1 MRALIDTSSLLSLV
15 RYYLPLDKSGFL
27 FEEIRDKIS
36 TGEIIVLDAVYEE
49 SKYQS
54 KGIILKKLDYLTD
67 KGFLKEYKIIVKTDE
82 LLPLAPVKFMNML
95 KNQFVA
101 NQFQLRK
108 LTDAEFEV
116 KKKEFMESAD
126 AKLIMYCQHL
136 IKDNADEE
144 IYLVTEET
152 AAAND
157 FKLFKKI
164 PAICEIL
171 GIPVITLPELL
182 LKKYPNINLGFG

>member
-1 MRALIDTSSLLSLV
+1 MIVVIDTSSLLSLV
-15 RYYLPLDKSGFL
+15 RNYLPLDKSGFL
-27 FEEIRDKIS
+27 FEEIRNKIS

-54 KGIILKKLDYLTD
+54 KGIILKNLDYLGD
-67 KGFLKEYKIIVKTDE
+67 KDFLREYKIIVKTDE
-82 LLPLAPVKFMNML
+82 LLPLAPGKFMNL
-95 KNQFVA
+95 LSNQFA
-101 NQFQLRK
+101 IQGQLRR
-108 LTDAEFEV
+108 LNDAEFEV

-126 AKLIMYCQHL
+126 AKLIIYCQHL
-136 IKDNADEE
+136 IKDNPDEE

-152 AAAND
+152 TAVND
-157 FKLFKKI
+157 LKLFKKI

>member
-1 MRALIDTSSLLSLV
+1 MV
-15 RYYLPLDKSGFL
+15 RNYLPLDKSGFL
-27 FEEIRDKIS
+27 FEEIRNKIS
-36 TGEIIVLDAVYEE
+36 TGEFILLDAVYEE
-49 SKYQS
+49 IKYQS
-54 KGIILKKLDYLTD
+54 KGIILKKLDYLSD

-82 LLPLAPVKFMNML
+82 LLPLAPGKFMNML
-95 KNQFVA
+95 GNQFA
-101 NQFQLRK
+101 IQGQLKR
-108 LTDAEFEV
+108 LNEAEFEV

-126 AKLIMYCQHL
+126 AKLILYCQHL
-136 IKDNADEE
+136 IMDHPDEE
-144 IYLVTEET
+144 TYLVTEET

-157 FKLFKKI
+157 LKLFKKI

>member
-1 MRALIDTSSLLSLV
+1 MIVVIDTSSLLSLV
-15 RYYLPLDKSGFL
+15 RNYLPLDKSGFL
-27 FEEIRDKIS
+27 FEEIRNKIS
-36 TGEIIVLDAVYEE
+36 TGEFILLDAVYEE

-54 KGIILKKLDYLTD
+54 KGIILKKLDYLAD
-67 KGFLKEYKIIVKTDE
+67 KDFLKEYKIIVKTNE
-82 LLPLAPVKFMNML
+82 LLPLAPGKFMNML
-95 KNQFVA
+95 SNQFA
-101 NQFQLRK
+101 IQGQLRR
-108 LTDAEFEV
+108 LNDAEFEV

-136 IKDNADEE
+136 IKDNPDEE

-152 AAAND
+152 AAGND
-157 FKLFKKI
+157 LKLFKKI
-164 PAICEIL
+164 PAISEIL

>member
-1 MRALIDTSSLLSLV
+1 MRVLIDTSSLLSLV
-15 RYYLPLDKSGFL
+15 RNYLPLDKSGFL
-27 FEEIRDKIS
+27 FEEIRNKIS
-36 TGEIIVLDAVYEE
+36 TGEFILLDAVYEE

-54 KGIILKKLDYLTD
+54 KGIILKKLDYLSD

-82 LLPLAPVKFMNML
+82 LLPLAPGKFMNML
-95 KNQFVA
+95 GNQFA
-101 NQFQLRK
+101 IQGQLKR
-108 LTDAEFEV
+108 LNEAEFEV

-126 AKLIMYCQHL
+126 AKLILYCQHL
-136 IKDNADEE
+136 IKGNPEEE
-144 IYLVTEET
+144 IYLLTEET

-157 FKLFKKI
+157 LKLFKKI

-171 GIPVITLPELL
+171 DIPVITLPELL

>member
-1 MRALIDTSSLLSLV
+1 MRVLIDTSSLLSLV
-15 RYYLPLDKSGFL
+15 RNYLPLDKSGFL
-27 FEEIRDKIS
+27 FEEIRNKIS
-36 TGEIIVLDAVYEE
+36 TGEFILLDAVYEE
-49 SKYQS
+49 IKYQS
-54 KGIILKKLDYLTD
+54 KGIILKKLDYLSD

-82 LLPLAPVKFMNML
+82 LLPLAPGKFMNML
-95 KNQFVA
+95 GNQFA
-101 NQFQLRK
+101 IQGQLKR
-108 LTDAEFEV
+108 LNEAEFEV

-126 AKLIMYCQHL
+126 AKLILYCQHL
-136 IKDNADEE
+136 IMDHPDEE
-144 IYLVTEET
+144 TYLVTEET

-157 FKLFKKI
+157 LKLFKKI